1 MELVL
6 NVLYIYVAA
15 YSVFFL
21 VSAIKNLNDKKFRI
35 QKKYSNINFQ
45 NNLCIII
52 YSHNNEVSLENL
64 IKQLKEQDY
73 GVENFSTYVILDNCS
88 DNSEKIFIG
97 DNFVQV
103 FSIKDQGTIGKDQA
117 ISILLEK
124 LSATQNCNAYVFLD
138 ANRHIDADFLTTINA
153 SLMDAPVISG
163 STILLGENLNLRQ
176 KIKLTFHKYY
186 TNFLQKSRT
195 LMGLAVTIDS
205 DILIMRQDLME
216 KIGCID
222 FQSIE
227 SELKYSLLLS
237 KIGCKCVFNP
247 NVKTYINVNDFDL
260 RIPSLTTRLDLFKNC
275 FVQMWTTNFAFF
287 EHVCSL
293 LTPNVLLVML
303 AYAYLLKNSYN
314 YYFMV
319 DFSVVLVS
327 FCILILGFSISLL
340 NSGLYSKDYIYL
352 FLYPI
357 YSIGHIF
364 RNFPLCRKIRNQ
376 ISYKKE
382 TRANTERLS
391 VDVNVTDGKNN
402 IPCKLEL
409 LSENGLAKV
418 VFMFKNKK
426 FTTKTHLRMVDAIS
440 ELINKLLEYGFV
452 LKICQ
457 CCASFTPNIDG
468 STNMVKGFCHRKF
481 ANLPANAEVPTL
493 LWNGCRG
500 FHQSGVS
507 NDVIEEIFGVNT
519 KG

>member
-6 NVLYIYVAA
+6 NVLYIYVAV

-35 QKKYSNINFQ
+35 QKKYTNLNCQ
-45 NNLCIII
+45 NNLCLII
-52 YSHNNEVSLENL
+52 YSHNNEISLENL

-73 GVENFSTYVILDNCS
+73 GYENFSTYIILDNCS
-88 DNSEKIFIG
+88 DNSEKLFIN

-124 LSATQNCNAYVFLD
+124 LSAIQNCNAYVFLD
-138 ANRHIDADFLTTINA
+138 ANRLIEKDFLSSINSA
-153 SLMDAPVISG
+153 LEDSPVISG

-176 KIKLTFHKYY
+176 KIKNTFHKYY
-186 TNFLQKSRT
+186 TNFLQKSRS

-222 FQSIE
+222 FQNIN

-247 NVKTYINVNDFDL
+247 NIKTFINVNDFDL
-260 RIPSLTTRLDLFKNC
+260 RIPSISARLDLFKNC
-275 FVQMWTTNFAFF
+275 FLQIWTKNFVFT
-287 EHVCSL
+287 EHVLSL
-293 LTPNVLLVML
+293 LTPNVLLVL
-303 AYAYLLKNSYN
+303 FAYVYLLKNSYN

-319 DFSVVLVS
+319 DFSVVLLS
-327 FCILILGFSISLL
+327 FGLLILGFSISLL
-340 NSGLYSKDYIYL
+340 NSKLFSKDYIYL
-352 FLYPI
+352 FLYPF

-364 RNFPLCRKIRNQ
+364 RNFPVCRKIRGK
-376 ISYKKE
+376 ISGQKSLI
-382 TRANTERLS
+382 ANTEKLI
-391 VDVNVTDGKNN
+391 VDVGVTDGKNH

-409 LSENGLAKV
+409 ISENGLAKV
-418 VFMFKNKK
+418 SFMFKKKK

-440 ELINKLLEYGFV
+440 ELINKLSDYGFV

-457 CCASFTPNIDG
+457 CCASFAPNIDG
-468 STNMVKGFCHRKF
+468 STNMVKGFCKRQF
-481 ANLPANAEVPTL
+481 ANMQTQGEIPTL
-493 LWNGCRG
+493 LWNSCRG
-500 FHQSGVS
+500 FHQNQSSG
-507 NDVIEEIFGVNT
+507 VIEEIF
-519 KG
+519 K